1 MSPFEPKG
9 DMSDVSFLVRE
20 ARIGLLIS
28 ADQTIA
34 GDTQVKRRDFLILG
48 GAAIAAPSAA
58 AAQPS
63 RVRRLGVLFVLGE
76 DHPEVPSWLGALKD
90 GLRSHG
96 WIEGQTLQ
104 IELRFG
110 SDANLVKRYTDE
122 LVGLKPDIIFAQ
134 GVVGAAAM
142 KQATQTIP
150 VVFVQ
155 VQDPVGG
162 GFVTNLAR
170 PEGNLTGFTNFEYS
184 IVGKWLQLLKDV
196 SPGVSRVMPMIN
208 PDNRPRWNGYTAAFE
223 KYAPA
228 LGIKPQ
234 MAGIHNEGDI
244 EREIARF
251 AEQPNGGL
259 VVLPDATAGTH
270 AKLIISLSE
279 RYRLPAVYSYGF
291 YARAGG
297 LIAYGDI
304 TSGQFRSAASYI
316 DRLLRGARIGE
327 LPIQA
332 TDRFETVINLKT
344 AAKLGLTIPPTLLGT
359 ADDLIE

>member
-1 MSPFEPKG
+1 MRRRE
-9 DMSDVSFLVRE
+9 FL
-20 ARIGLLIS
+20 
-28 ADQTIA
+28 T
-34 GDTQVKRRDFLILG
+34 ILG
-48 GAAIAAPSAA
+48 GAATLAPLAAG
-58 AAQPS
+58 AQPPPI
-63 RVRRLGVLFVLGE
+63 RRLGVLFVLG
-76 DHPEVPSWLGALKD
+76 DDASEVPSWLGALKD
-90 GLRSHG
+90 GLRSQG
-96 WIEGQTLQ
+96 WIEGQTIQ
-104 IELRFG
+104 MEIRFCR
-110 SDANLVKRYTDE
+110 SDPKLVQRYTDE
-122 LVGLKPDIIFAQ
+122 LVGLKPDVIFAQ

-208 PDNRPRWNGYTAAFE
+208 PDNRPRLNGYTAAFE

-234 MAGIHNEGDI
+234 MAGVHNESAI
-244 EREIARF
+244 EREIAGF

-259 VVLPDATAGTH
+259 VVLPDATTGVH
-270 AKLIISLSE
+270 SKLIIDLSE

-291 YARAGG
+291 YVRAGG
-297 LIAYGDI
+297 LIAYSDGVLVQYQ
-304 TSGQFRSAASYI
+304 GAASYI
-316 DRLLRGARIGE
+316 DRLLRGTKLGE

-344 AAKLGLTIPPTLLGT
+344 AAKLGLTVQPTLLAT
-359 ADDLIE
+359 ADEVIE

>member
-1 MSPFEPKG
+1 M
-9 DMSDVSFLVRE
+9 R
-20 ARIGLLIS
+20 
-28 ADQTIA
+28 
-34 GDTQVKRRDFLILG
+34 RRDFLTILG
-48 GAAIAAPSAA
+48 AAATIAPLAA

-63 RVRRLGVLFVLGE
+63 RVRRLGVLFVLRE
-76 DHPEVPSWLGALKD
+76 DHPDVPSWYGALRD

-104 IELRFG
+104 IEPRFG
-110 SDANLVKRYTDE
+110 SGDANLVKRYTDE

-196 SPGVSRVMPMIN
+196 SPGISRVMPLIN

-244 EREIARF
+244 QREIARF

-259 VVLPDATAGTH
+259 VVLPDATAGVH
-270 AKLIISLSE
+270 AKLIISLAE
-279 RYRLPAVYSYGF
+279 RYRLPAVYSNGF
-291 YARAGG
+291 YVRAGG
-297 LIAYGDI
+297 LISYSDNI
-304 TSGQFRSAASYI
+304 SGQYRSAASYI
-316 DRLLRGARIGE
+316 DRLLRGAKVGD

-344 AAKLGLTIPPTLLGT
+344 AAKLGITIPPTLHAT

>member
-1 MSPFEPKG
+1 
-9 DMSDVSFLVRE
+9 VR
-20 ARIGLLIS
+20 
-28 ADQTIA
+28 
-34 GDTQVKRRDFLILG
+34 RRDFLTILG
-48 GAAIAAPSAA
+48 GAAALVPLAAT
-58 AAQPS
+58 AQQSPL
-63 RVRRLGVLFVLGE
+63 RRLGVLFVLGE
-76 DHPEVPSWLGALKD
+76 DHPEVPSWLGALKE

-96 WIEGQTLQ
+96 WIEGQTIQ
-104 IELRFG
+104 MDLRFCR
-110 SDANLVKRYTDE
+110 SDPKLVQRYTDE

-196 SPGVSRVMPMIN
+196 SPGISRVMPIIN

-234 MAGIHNEGDI
+234 MAGIHDESDI
-244 EREIARF
+244 HRQIAEF

-259 VVLPDATAGTH
+259 VVLPDATAGVH

-297 LIAYGDI
+297 LITYSDS
-304 TSGQFRSAASYI
+304 TPGQYRSAASYI
-316 DRLLRGARIGE
+316 DRVLRGARISE

-344 AAKLGLTIPPTLLGT
+344 AAKLGITIPPALLAT

>member
-1 MSPFEPKG
+1 LR
-9 DMSDVSFLVRE
+9 LVIFAIKAKE
-20 ARIGLLIS
+20 GA
-28 ADQTIA
+28 
-34 GDTQVKRRDFLILG
+34 QVRRRDFLTILG
-48 GAAIAAPSAA
+48 GAAALAPLAAG
-58 AAQPS
+58 AQQLPI
-63 RVRRLGVLFVLGE
+63 RRLGVLFVYGE
-76 DHPEVPSWLGALKD
+76 DHPEAPSFVGALKD

-96 WIEGQTLQ
+96 WIEGQTIQ
-104 IELRFG
+104 MEFRFCR
-110 SDANLVKRYTDE
+110 SDAKLVQRYTDE
-122 LVGLKPDIIFAQ
+122 LVGLKPDIILAQ

-150 VVFVQ
+150 VVFAQ

-196 SPGVSRVMPMIN
+196 CPAASRVMPLIN

-223 KYAPA
+223 RYAPA

-234 MAGIHNEGDI
+234 MTGIHDENDI
-244 EREIARF
+244 EREIAQF
-251 AEQPNGGL
+251 AEQPDGGL
-259 VVLPDATAGTH
+259 VVLPDATTGVH
-270 AKLIISLSE
+270 AKLIIGLSE
-279 RYRLPAVYSYGF
+279 RYRMPAVYSYGF

-297 LIAYGDI
+297 LIAYSDNA
-304 TSGQFRSAASYI
+304 SGQYRSAASYI
-316 DRLLRGARIGE
+316 DRILRGAKIGE

-332 TDRFETVINLKT
+332 TDRFETVINIKT
-344 AAKLGLTIPPTLLGT
+344 AAKLGITIPPVLLAT

>member
-1 MSPFEPKG
+1 M
-9 DMSDVSFLVRE
+9 
-20 ARIGLLIS
+20 AR
-28 ADQTIA
+28 
-34 GDTQVKRRDFLILG
+34 R
-48 GAAIAAPSAA
+48 
-58 AAQPS
+58 AQG
-63 RVRRLGVLFVLGE
+63 R
-76 DHPEVPSWLGALKD
+76 
-90 GLRSHG
+90 LRSHG
-96 WIEGQTLQ
+96 WIEGQTVQ
-104 IELRFG
+104 IDLRFG
-110 SDANLVKRYTDE
+110 RSDANLVKRHTDE

-142 KQATQTIP
+142 KRATQTIP

-170 PEGNLTGFTNFEYS
+170 PDGNLTGFTNFEYA
-184 IVGKWLQLLKDV
+184 IVSKWLQLLKDV
-196 SPGVSRVMPMIN
+196 SPGISRVMPMIN

-234 MAGIHNEGDI
+234 MVGIHNEGDI

-259 VVLPDATAGTH
+259 VVLPDATTGVH
-270 AKLIISLSE
+270 DKFIIGVAE
-279 RYRLPAVYSYGF
+279 RHRLPAVYSNGF

-297 LIAYGDI
+297 LISYSDSVG
-304 TSGQFRSAASYI
+304 SQYRSAASYI
-316 DRLLRGARIGE
+316 DRILRGAKVGD

-344 AAKLGLTIPPTLLGT
+344 AAKLGITIPPTLLAT
-359 ADDLIE
+359 ADDLVE

>member
-1 MSPFEPKG
+1 
-9 DMSDVSFLVRE
+9 
-20 ARIGLLIS
+20 
-28 ADQTIA
+28 
-34 GDTQVKRRDFLILG
+34 
-48 GAAIAAPSAA
+48 
-58 AAQPS
+58 
-63 RVRRLGVLFVLGE
+63 LGE
-76 DHPEVPSWLGALKD
+76 DRPEVPSLLGALKD

-96 WIEGQTLQ
+96 WIEGQTIQ
-104 IELRFG
+104 MEFRFCR

-150 VVFVQ
+150 VIFVQ

-162 GFVTNLAR
+162 GFVRNLAR

-184 IVGKWLQLLKDV
+184 IVGKWLQLLKEV

-228 LGIKPQ
+228 AGIKPQ
-234 MAGIHNEGDI
+234 MAGIHNENDI
-244 EREIARF
+244 EREIAQF
-251 AEQPNGGL
+251 AAQPNGGL
-259 VVLPDATAGTH
+259 VVLPDATTGVH

-279 RYRLPAVYSYGF
+279 HYRLPAVYSYGS

-297 LIAYGDI
+297 LIAYSD
-304 TSGQFRSAASYI
+304 SSWGQFRSAASYI
-316 DRLLRGARIGE
+316 DRVLRGTKIGE
-327 LPIQA
+327 LPIQT

-344 AAKLGLTIPPTLLGT
+344 AAKLGLTIPPTLLAT

>member
-1 MSPFEPKG
+1 
-9 DMSDVSFLVRE
+9 
-20 ARIGLLIS
+20 
-28 ADQTIA
+28 
-34 GDTQVKRRDFLILG
+34 VKRRDFLILG
-48 GAAIAAPSAA
+48 GAAMAAPSAA
-58 AAQPS
+58 AAQSSP
-63 RVRRLGVLFVLGE
+63 VRRLGVLFVLGE
-76 DHPEVPSWLGALKD
+76 DHPEMPSLVGALKD

-96 WIEGQTLQ
+96 WVEGQTIQ
-104 IELRFG
+104 MEFRFCK
-110 SDANLVKRYTDE
+110 SDAQLVKRYTDE
-122 LVGLKPDIIFAQ
+122 LVGLKPDIILAQ

-184 IVGKWLQLLKDV
+184 IVSKWLQLLKDV

-223 KYAPA
+223 RYAPA

-234 MAGIHNEGDI
+234 MAGVHNETDI
-244 EREIARF
+244 EREIVRF

-259 VVLPDATAGTH
+259 VVLPDATTGVH
-270 AKLIISLSE
+270 MKFIINLAE
-279 RYRLPAVYSYGF
+279 RHRVPAVYSSGF
-291 YARAGG
+291 NARAGG
-297 LIAYGDI
+297 LIAYSDNLR
-304 TSGQFRSAASYI
+304 GQYRSAASYI
-316 DRLLRGARIGE
+316 DRILRGTRPNE

-344 AAKLGLTIPPTLLGT
+344 AAKLGITIPPALLAT

>member
-1 MSPFEPKG
+1 
-9 DMSDVSFLVRE
+9 
-20 ARIGLLIS
+20 
-28 ADQTIA
+28 
-34 GDTQVKRRDFLILG
+34 VKRRDFLMLG

-58 AAQPS
+58 AAQSLP
-63 RVRRLGVLFVLGE
+63 VRRLGVLFVLGE
-76 DHPEVPSWLGALKD
+76 DHPDVPPRVAALKD
-90 GLRSHG
+90 GLRNHG
-96 WIEGQTLQ
+96 WIEGQTIQ
-104 IELRFG
+104 MDFRFG
-110 SDANLVKRYTDE
+110 RSDAKLVKRYADE
-122 LVGLKPDIIFAQ
+122 LVNLKPDVIFAQ

-196 SPGVSRVMPMIN
+196 SPAVSRVMPMIN

-259 VVLPDATAGTH
+259 VVLPDATTGVH
-270 AKLIISLSE
+270 GKLIISLAE
-279 RYRLPAVYSYGF
+279 RYRLPAVYPYGF
-291 YARAGG
+291 YARGGG
-297 LIAYGDI
+297 LIAYSD
-304 TSGQFRSAASYI
+304 SVWGQYRSAGSYI
-316 DRLLRGARIGE
+316 DRLLRGAKIGE

-332 TDRFETVINLKT
+332 TDRFETVINMKT
-344 AAKLGLTIPPTLLGT
+344 AAKLGLTIPATLLAT

>member
-1 MSPFEPKG
+1 M
-9 DMSDVSFLVRE
+9 R
-20 ARIGLLIS
+20 
-28 ADQTIA
+28 
-34 GDTQVKRRDFLILG
+34 RRDFLTILG
-48 GAAIAAPSAA
+48 GAAALTPLAAG
-58 AAQPS
+58 AQQLP
-63 RVRRLGVLFVLGE
+63 VRRLGILFVYSE
-76 DHPEVPSWLGALKD
+76 DHPEVPSLLGALKD
-90 GLRSHG
+90 GLRGHG
-96 WIEGQTLQ
+96 WIEGQTIH
-104 IELRFG
+104 IELRFCR
-110 SDANLVKRYTDE
+110 SDPKLVQRYTDE

-142 KQATQTIP
+142 KAATQTIP
-150 VVFVQ
+150 IVFVQ
-155 VQDPVGG
+155 VQDPIGG

-234 MAGIHNEGDI
+234 MAGIHNESEI
-244 EREIARF
+244 EREIAEF
-251 AEQPNGGL
+251 AAQPNGGL
-259 VVLPDATAGTH
+259 VVLPDATTGVH

-297 LIAYGDI
+297 LVAYSD
-304 TSGQFRSAASYI
+304 SSWGQFRSAASYI
-316 DRLLRGARIGE
+316 DRVLRGAKIGE

-332 TDRFETVINLKT
+332 TDRFETVINMKT
-344 AAKLGLTIPPTLLGT
+344 AAKLGITVPPTLLST
-359 ADDLIE
+359 ADELIE

>member
-1 MSPFEPKG
+1 
-9 DMSDVSFLVRE
+9 VR
-20 ARIGLLIS
+20 
-28 ADQTIA
+28 
-34 GDTQVKRRDFLILG
+34 RRDFLTILG
-48 GAAIAAPSAA
+48 AAATIAPLAA

-63 RVRRLGVLFVLGE
+63 RVRRLGVLFVLRE
-76 DHPEVPSWLGALKD
+76 DHPDVPSWYGALRD

-110 SDANLVKRYTDE
+110 SGDANLVKRYTDE

-134 GVVGAAAM
+134 GVVGAAAI

-196 SPGVSRVMPMIN
+196 SPGISRVMPLIN

-223 KYAPA
+223 KHAPA

-259 VVLPDATAGTH
+259 VVLPDATNTRH
-270 AKLIISLSE
+270 AKLIISLAE
-279 RYRLPAVYSYGF
+279 RYRLPAVYSNLF

-297 LIAYGDI
+297 LIAYSDNI
-304 TSGQFRSAASYI
+304 LGQYRSAASYI
-316 DRLLRGARIGE
+316 DRLLRGAKVGD

-344 AAKLGLTIPPTLLGT
+344 AAKLGITIPPTLHAT

>member
-1 MSPFEPKG
+1 M
-9 DMSDVSFLVRE
+9 R
-20 ARIGLLIS
+20 
-28 ADQTIA
+28 
-34 GDTQVKRRDFLILG
+34 RRDFLTILG
-48 GAAIAAPSAA
+48 GAAALAPLAAG
-58 AAQPS
+58 AQQSPI
-63 RVRRLGVLFVLGE
+63 RRLGVLFVLGE

-110 SDANLVKRYTDE
+110 GSDANLVKRYADE
-122 LVGLKPDIIFAQ
+122 LVGLKPDAIFAQ

-196 SPGVSRVMPMIN
+196 YPDASRVMPMIN

-228 LGIKPQ
+228 LGINPQ

-244 EREIARF
+244 EREIAGF

-259 VVLPDATAGTH
+259 VVLPDATAGVH
-270 AKLIISLSE
+270 AKLIISLAE
-279 RYRLPAVYSYGF
+279 RYRLPAVYSNGF

-297 LIAYGDI
+297 LIAYSD
-304 TSGQFRSAASYI
+304 SVLGQYRSAASYI
-316 DRLLRGARIGE
+316 DRVLRGAKIGE

-332 TDRFETVINLKT
+332 TDRLETVINVKT
-344 AAKLGLTIPPTLLGT
+344 AAKLGITIPPTLLAT

>member
-1 MSPFEPKG
+1 MGAP
-9 DMSDVSFLVRE
+9 LALR
-20 ARIGLLIS
+20 
-28 ADQTIA
+28 
-34 GDTQVKRRDFLILG
+34 RRDFIVG
-48 GAAIAAPSAA
+48 GIAALVPLAA
-58 AAQPS
+58 GAQQLP
-63 RVRRLGVLFVLGE
+63 VRRLGILFVYRE
-76 DHPEVPSWLGALKD
+76 DHPEVPSLLGALKD
-90 GLRSHG
+90 GLRGHG
-96 WIEGQTLQ
+96 WIEGQT
-104 IELRFG
+104 IHMDLRFCR
-110 SDANLVKRYTDE
+110 SDTKLVQRYTDE

-142 KQATQTIP
+142 KPATQTIP

-234 MAGIHNEGDI
+234 MAGIHNESEI
-244 EREIARF
+244 EREIAEF
-251 AEQPNGGL
+251 AALPNGGL
-259 VVLPDATAGTH
+259 VVLPDATTGVH
-270 AKLIISLSE
+270 AKLIITLSE

-297 LIAYGDI
+297 LIAYSDSS
-304 TSGQFRSAASYI
+304 SGTISQRRFVYRPHPAGSQNRRASNSGHRPVRDCDQYE
-316 DRLLRGARIGE
+316 DGCQIGNHN
-327 LPIQA
+327 PSHA
-332 TDRFETVINLKT
+332 SRHCR
-344 AAKLGLTIPPTLLGT
+344 
-359 ADDLIE
+359 

>member
-1 MSPFEPKG
+1 MGAP
-9 DMSDVSFLVRE
+9 LALR
-20 ARIGLLIS
+20 
-28 ADQTIA
+28 
-34 GDTQVKRRDFLILG
+34 RRDFIVG
-48 GAAIAAPSAA
+48 GIAALVPLAA
-58 AAQPS
+58 GAQQLP
-63 RVRRLGVLFVLGE
+63 VRRLGILFVYSE
-76 DHPEVPSWLGALKD
+76 DHPEVPSLLGALKD
-90 GLRSHG
+90 GLRGHG
-96 WIEGQTLQ
+96 WIEGQT
-104 IELRFG
+104 IHMDLRFCR
-110 SDANLVKRYTDE
+110 SDTKLVQRYTDE

-142 KQATQTIP
+142 KAATQTIP

-234 MAGIHNEGDI
+234 MAGIHNESEI
-244 EREIARF
+244 EREIAEF
-251 AEQPNGGL
+251 AALPNGGL
-259 VVLPDATAGTH
+259 VVLPDATTGVH
-270 AKLIISLSE
+270 AKLIIALSE

-297 LIAYGDI
+297 LIAYSD
-304 TSGQFRSAASYI
+304 SSWGQFRSAASYI
-316 DRLLRGARIGE
+316 DRILRGAKIGE

-332 TDRFETVINLKT
+332 TDRFETVINMKT
-344 AAKLGLTIPPTLLGT
+344 AAKLGITIPATLLAT

>member
-1 MSPFEPKG
+1 M
-9 DMSDVSFLVRE
+9 R
-20 ARIGLLIS
+20 
-28 ADQTIA
+28 
-34 GDTQVKRRDFLILG
+34 RRDFLTILS
-48 GAAIAAPSAA
+48 GAAALAPLAA
-58 AAQPS
+58 AAQQSPI
-63 RVRRLGVLFVLGE
+63 RRLGVLFVLGE
-76 DHPEVPSWLGALKD
+76 DHPEVPSRLGALKD

-122 LVGLKPDIIFAQ
+122 LVGLKPDVIFAQ

-170 PEGNLTGFTNFEYS
+170 PDGNLTGFTNFEYS

-234 MAGIHNEGDI
+234 MAGVHNESDI
-244 EREIARF
+244 EREIAQF

-259 VVLPDATAGTH
+259 VVLPDATAGVH
-270 AKLIISLSE
+270 AKLIISLAE

-291 YARAGG
+291 YVRAGG
-297 LIAYGDI
+297 LIAYSD
-304 TSGQFRSAASYI
+304 SVLGQYQGAASYI
-316 DRLLRGARIGE
+316 DRLLRGTKLGE

-332 TDRFETVINLKT
+332 TDRFETVINMKT
-344 AAKLGLTIPPTLLGT
+344 AAKLGITIPPTLLAT

>member
-1 MSPFEPKG
+1 
-9 DMSDVSFLVRE
+9 
-20 ARIGLLIS
+20 
-28 ADQTIA
+28 
-34 GDTQVKRRDFLILG
+34 VKRRDFLRFLG
-48 GAAIAAPSAA
+48 GAAALAPWAAG
-58 AAQPS
+58 AQQSPL
-63 RVRRLGVLFVLGE
+63 RRLGVLFVLSE
-76 DHPEVPSWLGALKD
+76 DHPEVPSRLGALRD

-110 SDANLVKRYTDE
+110 SNANLVKRYTDE
-122 LVGLKPDIIFAQ
+122 LVGLKPDVIFAQ

-142 KQATQTIP
+142 KQATRTIP

-196 SPGVSRVMPMIN
+196 SPAVSRVMPMIN
-208 PDNRPRWNGYTAAFE
+208 PDNRPRWNGYSAAFE

-228 LGIKPQ
+228 LGVKPQ
-234 MAGIHNEGDI
+234 MAGIHNEDDI

-259 VVLPDATAGTH
+259 VVLPDATTGVH
-270 AKLIISLSE
+270 AKLIIRLAE
-279 RYRLPAVYSYGF
+279 RHRLPAVYSYGF
-291 YARAGG
+291 YVRAGG
-297 LIAYGDI
+297 LIAYSD
-304 TSGQFRSAASYI
+304 SAWGQYRSAASYI
-316 DRLLRGARIGE
+316 DRILRGAKIGE

-332 TDRFETVINLKT
+332 TDRFETVINMKT
-344 AAKLGLTIPPTLLGT
+344 AATLGITIPPALLAT

>member
-1 MSPFEPKG
+1 M
-9 DMSDVSFLVRE
+9 R
-20 ARIGLLIS
+20 
-28 ADQTIA
+28 
-34 GDTQVKRRDFLILG
+34 RRDFFTMVG
-48 GAAIAAPSAA
+48 GAAALVSFAAG
-58 AAQPS
+58 AQPS
-63 RVRRLGVLFVLGE
+63 PLRRLGVLFVYGE
-76 DHPEVPSWLGALKD
+76 DHPEVPSLVGALKD

-96 WIEGQTLQ
+96 WIEGQTIQ
-104 IELRFG
+104 MEFRFCR
-110 SDANLVKRYTDE
+110 SDADLVKRYTDE
-122 LVGLKPDIIFAQ
+122 LVGLQPDIIFAQ

-150 VVFVQ
+150 VVFAQ

-162 GFVTNLAR
+162 GFVRNLAR

-208 PDNRPRWNGYTAAFE
+208 PDNRPRWNGYNAAFE

-228 LGIKPQ
+228 AGIKPQ
-234 MAGIHNEGDI
+234 MAGIHNEDDI
-244 EREIARF
+244 EREIAQF
-251 AEQPNGGL
+251 AAQPNGGL
-259 VVLPDATAGTH
+259 VVLPDATTGVH
-270 AKLIISLSE
+270 AKLIISLAE

-297 LIAYGDI
+297 LVAYSD
-304 TSGQFRSAASYI
+304 SSWGQFRSAASYI
-316 DRLLRGARIGE
+316 DRVLRGTKIGD
-327 LPIQA
+327 LPIQT

-344 AAKLGLTIPPTLLGT
+344 AAKLGLTIPPTLLAT

>member
-1 MSPFEPKG
+1 M
-9 DMSDVSFLVRE
+9 R
-20 ARIGLLIS
+20 
-28 ADQTIA
+28 
-34 GDTQVKRRDFLILG
+34 RRDFLTILG
-48 GAAIAAPSAA
+48 GAAALTPLVAG
-58 AAQPS
+58 AQQLP
-63 RVRRLGVLFVLGE
+63 VRRLGILFVYSE
-76 DHPEVPSWLGALKD
+76 DHPEVPSLLGALKD
-90 GLRSHG
+90 GLRGHG
-96 WIEGQTLQ
+96 WIEGQTIH
-104 IELRFG
+104 IELRFCR
-110 SDANLVKRYTDE
+110 SDPKLVQRYTDE

-142 KQATQTIP
+142 KAATQTIP
-150 VVFVQ
+150 IVFVQ
-155 VQDPVGG
+155 VQDPIGG

-234 MAGIHNEGDI
+234 MAGVHNESEI
-244 EREIARF
+244 EREIAEF
-251 AEQPNGGL
+251 AAQPNGGL
-259 VVLPDATAGTH
+259 VVLPDATTGVH

-297 LIAYGDI
+297 LIAYSD
-304 TSGQFRSAASYI
+304 SSWGQFRSAASYI
-316 DRLLRGARIGE
+316 DRVLRGAKIGE

-332 TDRFETVINLKT
+332 TDRFETVINMKT
-344 AAKLGLTIPPTLLGT
+344 AAKLGITVPPTLLST
-359 ADDLIE
+359 ADELIE

>member
-1 MSPFEPKG
+1 
-9 DMSDVSFLVRE
+9 VR
-20 ARIGLLIS
+20 
-28 ADQTIA
+28 
-34 GDTQVKRRDFLILG
+34 RRDFLTILG
-48 GAAIAAPSAA
+48 AA
-58 AAQPS
+58 AALAPLAAGAQPS
-63 RVRRLGVLFVLGE
+63 PIRRLGVLIVLGE
-76 DHPEVPSWLGALKD
+76 DHPEVPSWLSALKD

-96 WIEGQTLQ
+96 WIEGQTIQ
-104 IELRFG
+104 MELRFCR
-110 SDANLVKRYTDE
+110 SDAKLVQRYTDE
-122 LVGLKPDIIFAQ
+122 LVSLKPDVIFAQ

-234 MAGIHNEGDI
+234 MVGIHNETDI
-244 EREIARF
+244 EREIVRF
-251 AEQPNGGL
+251 AEQPNGAL
-259 VVLPDATAGTH
+259 VVLPDATTGVH
-270 AKLIISLSE
+270 AKFIINLAE
-279 RYRLPAVYSYGF
+279 RHRVPAVYSYGF
-291 YARAGG
+291 NARAGG
-297 LIAYGDI
+297 LIAYSD
-304 TSGQFRSAASYI
+304 SPWGQFRSAASYI
-316 DRLLRGARIGE
+316 DRILRGTKPNE

-344 AAKLGLTIPPTLLGT
+344 AAKLGITIP
-359 ADDLIE
+359 ADASRHC

>member
-1 MSPFEPKG
+1 MEFRYCRSDPK
-9 DMSDVSFLVRE
+9 LV
-20 ARIGLLIS
+20 
-28 ADQTIA
+28 Q
-34 GDTQVKRRDFLILG
+34 
-48 GAAIAAPSAA
+48 
-58 AAQPS
+58 
-63 RVRRLGVLFVLGE
+63 
-76 DHPEVPSWLGALKD
+76 
-90 GLRSHG
+90 
-96 WIEGQTLQ
+96 
-104 IELRFG
+104 
-110 SDANLVKRYTDE
+110 RYTDE

-142 KQATQTIP
+142 KRATQTIP
-150 VVFVQ
+150 VVFAQ

-196 SPGVSRVMPMIN
+196 YPAASRVMPLIN

-234 MAGIHNEGDI
+234 MAGIHDENDI
-244 EREIARF
+244 EREIAQF

-259 VVLPDATAGTH
+259 VVLPDATTGVY

-297 LIAYGDI
+297 LIAYSDNASGQYQQCGFVYRSNLARNQDRR
-304 TSGQFRSAASYI
+304 TSGSGHGSVRDCDQHQDGCQIGYHDSTHAPRHG
-316 DRLLRGARIGE
+316 RLSHR
-327 LPIQA
+327 
-332 TDRFETVINLKT
+332 VS
-344 AAKLGLTIPPTLLGT
+344 
-359 ADDLIE
+359 

>member
-1 MSPFEPKG
+1 M
-9 DMSDVSFLVRE
+9 R
-20 ARIGLLIS
+20 
-28 ADQTIA
+28 
-34 GDTQVKRRDFLILG
+34 RRDFLTILG
-48 GAAIAAPSAA
+48 GAAALAPLAAG
-58 AAQPS
+58 AQQSPIP
-63 RVRRLGVLFVLGE
+63 RLGVLFVLGE
-76 DHPEVPSWLGALKD
+76 DHPEVPSFVGALKE
-90 GLRSHG
+90 GLRNHG
-96 WIEGQTLQ
+96 WIEGQT
-104 IELRFG
+104 IHMEFRFCR
-110 SDANLVKRYTDE
+110 SDPKLVQRYTDE

-196 SPGVSRVMPMIN
+196 SPAVSRVMPMIN
-208 PDNRPRWNGYTAAFE
+208 PDNRPRWRGYTAAFE
-223 KYAPA
+223 KYAPV
-228 LGIKPQ
+228 LGFKPQ
-234 MAGIHNEGDI
+234 MAGIHHEGDI
-244 EREIARF
+244 EREIAGF
-251 AEQPNGGL
+251 AEQPNGGM
-259 VVLPDATAGTH
+259 VVLPDATAGVH
-270 AKLIISLSE
+270 MKLIISLAE

-297 LIAYGDI
+297 LIAYSD
-304 TSGQFRSAASYI
+304 SAWGQFRSAASYI
-316 DRLLRGARIGE
+316 DRVLRGAKIGE

-332 TDRFETVINLKT
+332 TDRFETVINMKT
-344 AAKLGLTIPPTLLGT
+344 AAKLGITIPPTLLAT

>member
-1 MSPFEPKG
+1 M
-9 DMSDVSFLVRE
+9 R
-20 ARIGLLIS
+20 
-28 ADQTIA
+28 
-34 GDTQVKRRDFLILG
+34 RRDFLTILG
-48 GAAIAAPSAA
+48 AA
-58 AAQPS
+58 AALAPLASGAQQLPI
-63 RVRRLGVLFVLGE
+63 RRLGVLLVLGE
-76 DHPEVPSWLGALKD
+76 DHPELPSWLSALKD

-96 WIEGQTLQ
+96 WIEGQTIQ
-104 IELRFG
+104 MELRFCG
-110 SDANLVKRYTDE
+110 GDAKLVQRYTDE
-122 LVGLKPDIIFAQ
+122 LVGLKPDVIFTQ

-196 SPGVSRVMPMIN
+196 SPGVSWVMPMIN
-208 PDNRPRWNGYTAAFE
+208 PDNRPRWNGYSAAFD
-223 KYAPA
+223 KYASA
-228 LGIKPQ
+228 LGIRPQ
-234 MAGIHNEGDI
+234 MAGIHDESDI
-244 EREIARF
+244 KREIARF
-251 AEQPNGGL
+251 AAEPNGGL
-259 VVLPDATAGTH
+259 VVLPDATTTAH
-270 AKLIISLSE
+270 AKLIIGLSE
-279 RYRLPAVYSYGF
+279 RYRLPAVYSNGF

-297 LIAYGDI
+297 LIAYSDS
-304 TSGQFRSAASYI
+304 TWGQYRSAASYI
-316 DRLLRGARIGE
+316 DRILRGTKPNE

-344 AAKLGLTIPPTLLGT
+344 AAKLGITIPPTLLAT

>member
-1 MSPFEPKG
+1 M
-9 DMSDVSFLVRE
+9 R
-20 ARIGLLIS
+20 
-28 ADQTIA
+28 
-34 GDTQVKRRDFLILG
+34 RRDFLTILG
-48 GAAIAAPSAA
+48 GAAALTPLAAG
-58 AAQPS
+58 AQQLP
-63 RVRRLGVLFVLGE
+63 VRRLGILFVYSE
-76 DHPEVPSWLGALKD
+76 DHPEVPSLLGALKD
-90 GLRSHG
+90 GLRGHG
-96 WIEGQTLQ
+96 WIEGQT
-104 IELRFG
+104 IHMDLRFCR
-110 SDANLVKRYTDE
+110 SDTKLVQRYTDE

-142 KQATQTIP
+142 KAATQTIP

-234 MAGIHNEGDI
+234 MAGIHNESEI
-244 EREIARF
+244 EREIAEF
-251 AEQPNGGL
+251 AALPNGGL
-259 VVLPDATAGTH
+259 VVLPDATTGVH
-270 AKLIISLSE
+270 AKLIIALSE

-297 LIAYGDI
+297 LIAYSD
-304 TSGQFRSAASYI
+304 SSWGQFRSAASYI
-316 DRLLRGARIGE
+316 DRILRGAKIGE

-332 TDRFETVINLKT
+332 TDRFETVINMKT
-344 AAKLGLTIPPTLLGT
+344 AAKLGITIPATLLAT